1 MDSPTSSH
9 KERSP
14 VSRKFLHFLR
24 VIRLSN
30 SFAAL
35 AATMIGG
42 IICDFTRLPTIS
54 LGAVSVFFTAAFGYA
69 VNDYYDVA
77 ADRVTRPS
85 RPIPSGAL
93 SRRAVLV
100 IALACAALA
109 LGSAAFL
116 PLVPALVVVAAAL
129 LVWLYSFR
137 VKRTGIAGNVLVG
150 FLSASTLLFGGL
162 CAGDARRAVFPAL
175 LAFLANLPR
184 EILKDVQDLE
194 GDVMMGGQTLA
205 RLSGRRAAVR
215 VASVF
220 MLVLVAVS
228 LAPSAVRQYNRLYL
242 IIVLFIDALVALMAF
257 SLWYSASQRKVTVSV
272 RLMKSAMYLGLL
284 AIWLGSL

>member
-1 MDSPTSSH
+1 VSIY
-9 KERSP
+9 RSL
-14 VSRKFLHFLR
+14 LHIFR
-24 VIRLSN
+24 VVRLPN

-42 IICDFTRLPTIS
+42 AISNLSRLPTVS
-54 LGAVSVFFTAAFGYA
+54 LGAVSAFFAAAFGYA
-69 VNDYYDVA
+69 INDYYDVA
-77 ADRVTRPS
+77 ADRITRPS

-93 SRRAVLV
+93 SRRAVLI
-100 IALACAALA
+100 IALVCAALA
-109 LGSAAFL
+109 LMSAAFL
-116 PLVPALVVVAAAL
+116 PRVPALLVVPAVF
-129 LVWLYSFR
+129 LVWFYSFR
-137 VKRTGIAGNVLVG
+137 VKRAGIAGNVLVG
-150 FLSASTLLFGGL
+150 CLTGFTLIFGGL
-162 CAGDARRAVFPAL
+162 CAGDASKTIFPAL
-175 LAFLANLPR
+175 LAFLASLPR

-205 RLSGRRAAVR
+205 RLSGRRTAVR

-228 LAPSAVRQYNRLYL
+228 LAPYALRHYNRIYL
-242 IIVLFIDALVALMAF
+242 VIVLFIDALVALMAF

-284 AIWLGSL
+284 AIWMGSLWRS

>member
-1 MDSPTSSH
+1 MSVD
-9 KERSP
+9 
-14 VSRKFLHFLR
+14 RKFLHVFR
-24 VIRLSN
+24 VIRLPN

-42 IICDFTRLPTIS
+42 AISDFTRLQAVS
-54 LGAVSVFFTAAFGYA
+54 VGAVSVFFTAAFGYA
-69 VNDYYDVA
+69 INDYYDVA

-93 SRRAVLV
+93 SSRTVLA
-100 IALACAALA
+100 IALVCAALA

-116 PLVPALVVVAAAL
+116 PPVPALLILAAAF

-137 VKRTGIAGNVLVG
+137 VKRTGVAGNVLVG
-150 FLSASTLLFGGL
+150 LLSAFTLLLGGL
-162 CAGDARRAVFPAL
+162 CAGDARKAVFPAL

-205 RLSGRRAAVR
+205 RLSGRRTAVR

-228 LAPSAVRQYNRLYL
+228 LAPYALRQYNRVYL
-242 IIVLFIDALVALMAF
+242 IIVLFVDALVALMAF

-284 AIWLGSL
+284 AIWLGSF

>member
-1 MDSPTSSH
+1 M
-9 KERSP
+9 
-14 VSRKFLHFLR
+14 R
-24 VIRLSN
+24 VLRLSN

-42 IICDFTRLPTIS
+42 FICDFTRLSAFT
-54 LGAVSVFFTAAFGYA
+54 LGGVSVFFTAAFGYA
-69 VNDYYDVA
+69 INDYYDVA
-77 ADRVTRPS
+77 ADRVTKPS

-93 SRRAVLV
+93 SRRTVLA
-100 IALACAALA
+100 IALLCAALA
-109 LGSAAFL
+109 LVTAVFL
-116 PLVPALVVVAAAL
+116 PLLPSLLVMVAVL
-129 LVWLYSFR
+129 LVWFYSLR
-137 VKRTGIAGNVLVG
+137 VKRTGVAGNVLVA

-162 CAGDARRAVFPAL
+162 CAGDARKAVFPTL

-220 MLVLVAVS
+220 MLVLVAAS
-228 LAPSAVRQYNRLYL
+228 IAPYALREYNRAYL
-242 IIVLFIDALVALMAF
+242 IIVLLIDVVVALMAF

-272 RLMKSAMYLGLL
+272 RLMKSAMYLGLV
-284 AIWLGSL
+284 AILLGSL